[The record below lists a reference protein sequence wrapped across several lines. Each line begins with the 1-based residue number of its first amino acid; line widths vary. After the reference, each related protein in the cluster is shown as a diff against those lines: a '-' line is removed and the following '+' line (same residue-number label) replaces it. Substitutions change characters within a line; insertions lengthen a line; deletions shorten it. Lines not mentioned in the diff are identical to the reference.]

1 MSGPRDSV
9 ENVSV
14 EQMLSILAVDIGK
27 RAPGTPIII
36 DTKATTKKLSQSHH
50 YSVVKTYI
58 YEKDKKAW

>member
-1 MSGPRDSV
+1 M
-9 ENVSV
+9 